1 MDAPMKEKLLK
12 YSLLSRLLVFT
23 LQVVFN
29 ILIPD
34 HKADVFNPPYDQSKD
49 NPPYDQSKDNPLDTC
64 VHYVLGGFIRWDG
77 VYFLHVA
84 EHGYIYENSLAFFP
98 LFPWCVRILANSL
111 CLPMQFVMQYR
122 TVLIVSGFI
131 FNFYIFFKT
140 TLVLYRLS
148 ANILNSEFLAY
159 KAALLFCFNPASIF
173 MSAFYS
179 EILFAYLTF
188 STMLKFEERKRN
200 QSMMFSSLSC
210 LSRSNGLLTAG
221 FELHK
226 SCQNIVIH
234 LLYSKKDFVGKISL
248 ILKEILKALIYLI
261 LFLLPF
267 LIYQFYISD
276 LFCNQSGKW
285 NIPEFLIQYGRKRSY
300 NLVNETAFDW
310 CKNRIPFAYS
320 HVQNT
325 HWNVGF
331 LRYYEFR
338 QIPNFILALPVS
350 VLSVSSV
357 VYYYRLNRKRC
368 LTLGLIPEK
377 NTDDSEK
384 SGFMNKRMLPYIAYL
399 LFITVFGWFFIHI
412 QVLTRMVFSSSPVVY
427 WYAAIVISTNYHT
440 KNRKTSHKKHSKY
453 SKICDISDLYIYNV
467 RNCNIQSK
475 IIVLYF
481 LGYFVIGIFMFS
493 NFLPWT

>member
-1 MDAPMKEKLLK
+1 M
-12 YSLLSRLLVFT
+12 
-23 LQVVFN
+23 FN

-34 HKADVFNPPYDQSKD
+34 HNADVF

-64 VHYVLGGFIRWDG
+64 VHYILGGFMRWDG

-98 LFPWCVRILANSL
+98 LFSWCVRILANSL

-131 FNFYIFFKT
+131 FNFYIFLKT
-140 TLVLYRLS
+140 TNVLYRLS
-148 ANILNSEFLAY
+148 KSILKSESLAY

-188 STMLKFEERKRN
+188 YSMLKFEERKRN
-200 QSMMFSSLSC
+200 HYMMLSSLSC

-226 SCQNIVIH
+226 RCQNIVIH
-234 LLYSKKDFVGKISL
+234 LLYSKKDFISKISL
-248 ILKEILKALIYLI
+248 ILTEILKVMIYLI
-261 LFLLPF
+261 LILLPF

-285 NIPEFLIQYGRKRSY
+285 KIPEFLIQYGRHRSY
-300 NLVNETAFDW
+300 NLVNETNFDW

-357 VYYYRLNRKRC
+357 IYYYRHNRMRC

-377 NTDDSEK
+377 DIKESEK
-384 SGFMNKRMLPYIAYL
+384 NGFMNKRMLPYIAYL

-412 QVLTRMVFSSSPVVY
+412 QVGSGLCTYGFIIRRFFLSKSSVPKLSGSYFLQCQSGVKVIQVNFIFWYKYFFFVRLVSFSHVSLF
-427 WYAAIVISTNYHT
+427 IVIF
-440 KNRKTSHKKHSKY
+440 
-453 SKICDISDLYIYNV
+453 
-467 RNCNIQSK
+467 
-475 IIVLYF
+475 F
-481 LGYFVIGIFMFS
+481 LLLFK
-493 NFLPWT
+493 

>member
-1 MDAPMKEKLLK
+1 MDAPMDETLLK
-12 YSLLSRLLVFT
+12 YSLLSRSLVFI

-34 HKADVFNPPYDQSKD
+34 HNADVFNPPYDQSKD
-49 NPPYDQSKDNPLDTC
+49 NPLDTF
-64 VHYVLGGFIRWDG
+64 VHYILGGFIRWDG

-111 CLPMQFVMQYR
+111 FWPMQFVMQYR

-131 FNFYIFFKT
+131 FNLVIFLKAT
-140 TLVLYRLS
+140 IVLYRLS
-148 ANILNSEFLAY
+148 ESILKSESLAY
-159 KAALLFCFNPASIF
+159 KATLLFCFNPASIF
-173 MSAFYS
+173 ISAFYS

-188 STMLKFEERKRN
+188 SSMLKFEERKGN
-200 QSMMFSSLSC
+200 QSLMFSSLSC

-221 FELHK
+221 FELHRR
-226 SCQNIVIH
+226 CQNIVIH
-234 LLYSKKDFVGKISL
+234 LLYSKIDFINKIL
-248 ILKEILKALIYLI
+248 LVLTEILKVVIYLI

-267 LIYQFYISD
+267 LMYQFYISD

-285 NIPEFLIQYGRKRSY
+285 KIPEFLIQYGRQRSY
-300 NLVNETAFDW
+300 NLVNKTDFDW
-310 CKNRIPFAYS
+310 CNYRIPFAYS

-357 VYYYRLNRKRC
+357 IYYYRQNPKIC

-377 NTDDSEK
+377 NIEDSEK
-384 SGFMNKRMLPYIAYL
+384 NGFINKRMLPYIAHL

-412 QVLTRMVFSSSPVVY
+412 QVLTRMVFSSSPIVY
-427 WYAAIVISTNYHT
+427 WYAAIIISTDHHAQNM
-440 KNRKTSHKKHSKY
+440 KASSKKHSKY
-453 SKICDISDLYIYNV
+453 FKICDISDISIFDF
-467 RNCNIQSK
+467 RNGNTQSK
-475 IIVLYF
+475 MIVLYF
-481 LGYFVIGIFMFS
+481 LGYFLIGIFMFS